1 MNNTGNNSLSDV
13 RLRYSVIINYTSS
26 LFRILA
32 STGFIVLVARKVTI
46 TEFGLWGL
54 IFSLTTILARFTRL
68 WGFWAQRHIVYEL
81 QSGGRYG
88 FYRNVMSTS
97 LIITLM
103 YNIASTI
110 IYLGIGYAYSLV
122 FGFGFNYFIVS
133 VPMMLFLEYFILFS
147 DMAITLK
154 PEQVGFSYFLL
165 DATRI
170 SLAFILIYWLRMGL
184 YGAIYSIEA
193 AYLVALIFIVAQ
205 LVRKANLRIRIRKIQ
220 LDLAKMWFHS
230 ISIPFFLVSVQILEL
245 TDRSVLP
252 AVTGSV
258 DSVAYL
264 NVAYSTRGP
273 LASSASVFMGGL
285 YAKLLRDPRGEYV
298 EEVLRLFLLL
308 NVALAVLI
316 IGLAK
321 PIVSLLN
328 PLYISVA
335 YLLVPTAI
343 GYAMYN
349 LENMFLG
356 AIMGGEQFDRMIK
369 SHREVELKKT
379 RTFRIHLYRF
389 IRSVTVIVVA
399 TIIALFLTN
408 NPILQA
414 TSFVLA
420 KAIGFVA
427 VALIAFY
434 YARRILSFRIPR
446 RELAVFLLAG
456 IIVYAFYVFVGVNE
470 MLYDK
475 FAEQLKVLIEYALL
489 GGIIYYTVSYALS
502 PWLRSLT
509 KRVIEVALSL
519 LRK

>member
-1 MNNTGNNSLSDV
+1 MSGTGSSGLSDV

-32 STGFIVLVARKVTI
+32 STGFIVIIARKVTI

-97 LIITLM
+97 LILTLA
-103 YNIASTI
+103 YNLLSTI
-110 IYLGIGYAYSLV
+110 VYLSVGYAYSLM
-122 FGFGFNYFIVS
+122 FGFGFNYFLVS
-133 VPMMLFLEYFILFS
+133 VPVMLFLEYFILFS

-165 DATRI
+165 DVTRI
-170 SLAFILIYWLRMGL
+170 SLAFTLIYWLRMGL

-193 AYLVALIFIVAQ
+193 AYLVALIYIVIQ
-205 LVRKANLRIRIRKIQ
+205 LVRKAGLRIRVEKIH
-220 LDLAKMWFHS
+220 LDLARMWFHS

-245 TDRSVLP
+245 TDRSILP
-252 AVTGSV
+252 AVTGNV

-328 PLYISVA
+328 PLYVGVA

-369 SHREVELKKT
+369 SHREIELRKT
-379 RTFRIHLYRF
+379 KTFRIHMYRF
-389 IRSVTVIVVA
+389 IRSIAVIVVA
-399 TIIALFLTN
+399 TLIALTSTGD
-408 NPILQA
+408 PILQA
-414 TSFVLA
+414 TSFVFA
-420 KAIGFVA
+420 KAIGFIV
-427 VALIAFY
+427 VALIALH
-434 YARRILSFRIPR
+434 YAKRTLSFKIPW
-446 RELAVFLLAG
+446 RELGAFLLAG
-456 IIVYAFYVFVGVNE
+456 IIVYVLYVFLGVE
-470 MLYDK
+470 GMVYEK
-475 FAEQLKVLIEYALL
+475 FVDQLKVLVEYALL
-489 GGIIYYTVSYALS
+489 GIIIYYTISYTLS

-509 KRVIEVALSL
+509 RRVLEVTLSFF
-519 LRK
+519 KK

>member
-1 MNNTGNNSLSDV
+1 MNAARNSGLSDI

-68 WGFWAQRHIVYEL
+68 WSFWAQRHIVYEL
-81 QSGGRYG
+81 QSSGRYG

-97 LIITLM
+97 LILTLAYNLLSTMM
-103 YNIASTI
+103 YLS
-110 IYLGIGYAYSLV
+110 IGYVYSLM
-122 FGFGFNYFIVS
+122 FGFGFNYFLAS

-154 PEQVGFSYFLL
+154 PEQVGFSYFIL
-165 DATRI
+165 DVTRI
-170 SLAFILIYWLRMGL
+170 SLAFTLVYWLRMGL

-193 AYLVALIFIVAQ
+193 AYLVALVYIVVQ
-205 LVRKANLRIRIRKIQ
+205 LVRKAGLRVKVEKIH
-220 LDLAKMWFHS
+220 LDLVKMWFHS

-252 AVTGSV
+252 AVTGNV

-328 PLYISVA
+328 PLYVSVA
-335 YLLVPTAI
+335 YLLIPTAI

-356 AIMGGEQFDRMIK
+356 AIMGGEQFDRMIR
-369 SHREVELKKT
+369 SHREIELKKT
-379 RTFRIHLYRF
+379 KTFRMHLYRF
-389 IRSVTVIVVA
+389 IRSVAVIVVA
-399 TIIALFLTN
+399 TIIALILTN

-414 TSFVLA
+414 TSFVFA
-420 KAIGFVA
+420 KAIGFIVA
-427 VALIAFY
+427 ALVAFY
-434 YARRILSFRIPR
+434 YARKILSFRIPW
-446 RELAVFLLAG
+446 RELGVFLLAG
-456 IIVYAFYVFVGVNE
+456 IIVYVLYVFLGVEE
-470 MLYDK
+470 MLYGK
-475 FAEQLKVLIEYALL
+475 FTEQLKVLVEYALL
-489 GGIIYYTVSYALS
+489 GITVYYALSYALS

-509 KRVIEVALSL
+509 RRILEVALSFL
-519 LRK
+519 KK

>member
-1 MNNTGNNSLSDV
+1 MSEKPGLSDV

-26 LFRILA
+26 IFRILA

-46 TEFGLWGL
+46 REFGLWGL
-54 IFSLTTILARFTRL
+54 IFSLTTILARLTRL

-81 QSGGRYG
+81 QSGGKYG
-88 FYRNVMSTS
+88 FYRNVTSTS
-97 LIITLM
+97 LILTLA
-103 YNIASTI
+103 YNLLSTT
-110 IYLGIGYAYSLV
+110 IYLGIGYAYNSML
-122 FGFGFNYFIVS
+122 GFGFNYFMVS
-133 VPMMLFLEYFILFS
+133 VPMMVFLEYFILFA

-165 DATRI
+165 DVTRI
-170 SLAFILIYWLRMGL
+170 SLAFTLIYLFKMGL

-193 AYLVALIFIVAQ
+193 AYLVALVYIVLQ
-205 LVRKANLRIRIRKIQ
+205 LSRKAGLRIKVEKLHI
-220 LDLAKMWFHS
+220 DLVKMWFHS

-245 TDRSVLP
+245 TDRSILP
-252 AVTGSV
+252 AVTGNV

-298 EEVLRLFLLL
+298 EEVLRLFFLL
-308 NVALAVLI
+308 NIALAVLI

-328 PLYISVA
+328 PLYVSVA

-369 SHREVELKKT
+369 SHRDVELKKT
-379 RTFRIHLYRF
+379 KTFRIHLYRF
-389 IRSVTVIVVA
+389 MRSITVIIVA
-399 TIIALFLTN
+399 TLVALALTD
-408 NPILQA
+408 PILQA
-414 TSFVLA
+414 SSFVIA
-420 KAIGFVA
+420 KALGFII
-427 VALIAFY
+427 VALVSFY
-434 YARRILSFRIPR
+434 YARRILAFKIPL
-446 RELAVFLLAG
+446 RELGSFLVAA
-456 IIVYAFYVFVGVNE
+456 IIVYTIYLVLGVNGMVYE
-470 MLYDK
+470 K
-475 FAEQLKVLIEYALL
+475 FSEQLKILVEYSTIGMIVYFA
-489 GGIIYYTVSYALS
+489 VSYILS

-509 KRVIEVALSL
+509 RRIIEVTLSF

>member
-1 MNNTGNNSLSDV
+1 MRGAGGSGLSDV
-13 RLRYSVIINYTSS
+13 RLRYSVVINYTSS

-32 STGFIVLVARKVTI
+32 STGFIVLIARKVTI

-54 IFSLTTILARFTRL
+54 IFSLTTILARLTRL

-81 QSGGRYG
+81 QSNGRYG
-88 FYRNVMSTS
+88 FYKNVMSTS
-97 LIITLM
+97 LIITLI
-103 YNIASTI
+103 YNLLSTI
-110 IYLGIGYAYSLV
+110 VYLSIGYTYSLM
-122 FGFGFNYFIVS
+122 FGFGFNYFLAS
-133 VPMMLFLEYFILFS
+133 VPIMLLLEYYILFS

-154 PEQVGFSYFLL
+154 PEQVGFSYFIF
-165 DATRI
+165 DITRI
-170 SLAFILIYWLRMGL
+170 SLAFTLIYWLRIGL

-193 AYLVALIFIVAQ
+193 AYLVALTYTITQ
-205 LVRKANLRIRIRKIQ
+205 LVRKAGLRIKVEKIH
-220 LDLAKMWFHS
+220 LDLVKMWFHS

-245 TDRSVLP
+245 TDRSILP
-252 AVTGSV
+252 AVTGNV

-335 YLLVPTAI
+335 YLLIPTAI

-379 RTFRIHLYRF
+379 RTFRIHSYRF
-389 IRSVTVIVVA
+389 IRSVAVIAIATLVA
-399 TIIALFLTN
+399 SILTS
-408 NPILQA
+408 NPVLQA
-414 TSFVLA
+414 TSFVLT
-420 KAIGFVA
+420 KAIGFVI
-427 VALIAFY
+427 VALVTLY
-434 YARRILSFRIPR
+434 YARRILSFKIPW
-446 RELAVFLLAG
+446 RELGAFLLAG
-456 IIVYAFYVFVGVNE
+456 TIVYVLYIILGVDK
-470 MLYDK
+470 MLYNK
-475 FAEQLKVLIEYALL
+475 FTEQLEVLIKYALL
-489 GGIIYYTVSYALS
+489 GVIVYYAVSYTLS
-502 PWLRSLT
+502 PWLRNLT
-509 KRVIEVALSL
+509 KRALEIALSL
-519 LRK
+519 FKK

>member
-1 MNNTGNNSLSDV
+1 MSNIEGSGLSDV
-13 RLRYSVIINYTSS
+13 RLRYSVIINYASS

-97 LIITLM
+97 LVLTLA
-103 YNIASTI
+103 YNLLSTI
-110 IYLGIGYAYSLV
+110 IYLSIGYAYSLM
-122 FGFGFNYFIVS
+122 FGFGFNYFLASI
-133 VPMMLFLEYFILFS
+133 PMMLFLEYFILFS
-147 DMAITLK
+147 DIAITLK

-170 SLAFILIYWLRMGL
+170 SLAFTLIYWLRMGL

-193 AYLVALIFIVAQ
+193 AYLVALIYIIVQ
-205 LVRKANLRIRIRKIQ
+205 LVRKAGLRIKIEKIH

-252 AVTGSV
+252 AVAGNV

-308 NVALAVLI
+308 NIALATLI

-328 PLYISVA
+328 PLYVGVA

-369 SHREVELKKT
+369 SHRDVELRKT
-379 RTFRIHLYRF
+379 KTFKIHLYRF
-389 IRSVTVIVVA
+389 IRSVTVIIVA
-399 TIIALFLTN
+399 TLVALILIN
-408 NPILQA
+408 NPVLQA

-420 KAIGFVA
+420 KTVGFVV

-434 YARRILSFRIPR
+434 YARRILSFKIPK
-446 RELAVFLLAG
+446 RELGVFLLAG
-456 IIVYAFYVFVGVNE
+456 IIVYIFYLLLGVE
-470 MLYDK
+470 GMLYEK
-475 FAEQLKVLIEYALL
+475 FIGQLKVLVVYALL
-489 GGIIYYTVSYALS
+489 GVAVYYAVSYALS

-509 KRVIEVALSL
+509 KRVLEVALSFF
-519 LRK
+519 KK